1 MEKTEVVVVGSGPT
15 GLTLANELALAGVD
29 VVVLEKL
36 SERSGQSKA
45 LNLQP
50 RSAELLHMRG
60 LIEGAKQRAL
70 ATLADGHFAGL
81 HVPLAYD
88 RLRTRH
94 PYQVCVPQ
102 GKVEEVLEE
111 RFAEYRGR
119 VRYGHELLDF
129 TQDDAGVTATVRG
142 PDGDEHTLRAAYLV
156 GCDGGRSV
164 VRKLLGVGF
173 PGTDAN
179 AYGVVAD
186 VLLGRT
192 SDAVPTEWTSTV
204 ELFARSGSAGR
215 LVTLLPLA
223 EPGLYWLVSVPGA
236 RPETRDAP
244 VSREE
249 LEADVRE
256 FYGDEVEI
264 AEVRSA
270 TRFTDASRMV
280 DRYRVDRVLLAGDAA
295 HIHVPAGGQGMNIG
309 IQDAMNLGWKLA
321 AEVRGRAPAGLLDSY
336 HAERHPVAE
345 GVLENTRGQGMIM
358 FGVMNPAVA
367 ALRTLLV
374 DLMALPEVNRHL
386 AGMISGLDM
395 RYPVAGADAGSS
407 HELLGA
413 PMPDVELAD
422 GRWVSDLQHGGHGLL
437 LTTDPA
443 LADAARPWADRV
455 DVVLLPEIP
464 LPGEGADALLV
475 RPDGYVCWAAPDKD
489 LETALATWFGT
500 PA

>member
-15 GLTLANELALAGVD
+15 GLMLATELALAGVD

-36 SERSGQSKA
+36 PERSGQSKA

-60 LIEGAKQRAL
+60 LLDGARQRAL

-88 RLRTRH
+88 RLPTRH

-102 GKVEEVLEE
+102 GQVEAVLEE
-111 RFAEYRGR
+111 RLAEYGIR
-119 VRYGHELLDF
+119 VRYGHELVGF

-142 PDGDEHTLRAAYLV
+142 PDGDEGVLHAAHLV
-156 GCDGGRSV
+156 GCDGGRSA

-173 PGTDAN
+173 PGTDAH
-179 AYGVVAD
+179 AHGIVAD
-186 VLLGRT
+186 VKLGRT
-192 SDAVPTEWTSTV
+192 SEAVPTEWTSTV

-223 EPGLYWLVSVPGA
+223 EPGLYWLVSVPGP
-236 RPETRDAP
+236 RPESRDAP

-249 LEADVRE
+249 LEADVRQ
-256 FYGDEVEI
+256 FYGDDVEI

-270 TRFTDASRMV
+270 TRFTDASRLV
-280 DRYRVDRVLLAGDAA
+280 ERYRDGRVLLAGDAA

-358 FGVMNPAVA
+358 FGTLNPAVA

-374 DLMALPEVNRHL
+374 DLMALPEVNRFL

-395 RYPVAGADAGSS
+395 RYPVDGVDPASS

-413 PMPDVELAD
+413 PMPDVQLAD
-422 GRWVSDLQHGGHGLL
+422 GRWVSELLRDGRGVL

-443 LADAARPWADRV
+443 FADMAGPWADRV
-455 DVVLLPEIP
+455 VTVQLPEIP
-464 LPGEGADALLV
+464 LPGEGAEALLV
-475 RPDGYVCWAAPDKD
+475 RPDGYVFWATPDKN
-489 LETALATWFGT
+489 LESALATWFGA